1 MIASN
6 DLLFVIWDSI
16 HLKIQLQLKS
26 KQFLVFQNAGLSRDC
41 ETPFAPFYHPA
52 MSSTSSSSSQFKDN
66 FSRSLWQPVD
76 TRSSPHSSY
85 LTHQSTG
92 FQSPE
97 ASKQTANAMTNPRTN
112 TSFLPMSGPNFAPYS
127 RELLAMGMPSRPSLG
142 HPQFSYHSSDFNSNN
157 LYFSNLPLVSTHEG
171 FLQPDKH
178 QPINSHMVP
187 DFHVNS
193 FLRAKYGY
201 QGKPMGID
209 PNEKY
214 AQVKPHPGQDFN
226 FGKTQPTYPKDMA
239 KFPEQLYGGFYHLE
253 RNSLQDEELR
263 HNNSLLLEQARRS
276 TTLEQAPF
284 KPSYLESSTV
294 SPVSL
299 PEVSIFSDKLDN
311 SEENVSSSFDDGMV
325 ATADT
330 NTVDAAPRPEPM
342 KDDKSARHKKSI
354 CSEPES
360 EENFKVRSFSGN
372 EKDDFPQS
380 AVGNQDLEKKSF
392 KSFKREEMHPT
403 KPTSTSNFKDPELS
417 SSSSSNGRKTSR
429 AQLMKDNPDGETDVK
444 KESTDSNVIDSVRAV
459 LSSSKSVDDKQKT
472 LSAVI
477 QQLQTLKDSLVGT
490 NHLGPME
497 DMDKE
502 EVEESIDVEDK
513 PAEEERSSK
522 QKVGGLMHLWM
533 FASSS
538 VRFSLWNPVCAPL
551 MLQSL
556 SFPLL
561 EK

>member
-1 MIASN
+1 
-6 DLLFVIWDSI
+6 
-16 HLKIQLQLKS
+16 
-26 KQFLVFQNAGLSRDC
+26 
-41 ETPFAPFYHPA
+41 

-92 FQSPE
+92 FQNPE
-97 ASKQTANAMTNPRTN
+97 AGKPNANSMPNPRAN

-127 RELLAMGMPSRPSLG
+127 RELLAMGMPPRPSLG

-201 QGKPMGID
+201 QGKPMAID
-209 PNEKY
+209 PNENY
-214 AQVKPHPGQDFN
+214 AQVKSHPGQDFN
-226 FGKTQPTYPKDMA
+226 FGKTQQAYPKDMA
-239 KFPEQLYGGFYHLE
+239 KFPEQIYGGFYHLE
-253 RNSLQDEELR
+253 RNPLQDEELR
-263 HNNSLLLEQARRS
+263 HNNSLILEHARRS

-299 PEVSIFSDKLDN
+299 PEVSLFSDKLDN

-330 NTVDAAPRPEPM
+330 NTADAASRPEPI
-342 KDDKSARHKKSI
+342 KDDKSTRHKKSI
-354 CSEPES
+354 SSELES
-360 EENFKVRSFSGN
+360 DDNFKIRSFQDK
-372 EKDDFPQS
+372 EKDNFPQS
-380 AVGNQDLEKKSF
+380 AVGSQDLEKKSF
-392 KSFKREEMHPT
+392 KSLKREEMHPT

-417 SSSSSNGRKTSR
+417 SSSRRTFR
-429 AQLMKDNPDGETDVK
+429 TQLKESLDEETEIK

-490 NHLGPME
+490 NHQDLVE
-497 DMDKE
+497 DVDKE
-502 EVEESIDVEDK
+502 EMEESIDVEDK
-513 PAEEERSSK
+513 SEKEGRSSQQEVSGCSFGLAFDSRLGTIFMLLRCYHCCCCCFRHVKCDCKCNFFDQSK
-522 QKVGGLMHLWM
+522 QSEW
-533 FASSS
+533 
-538 VRFSLWNPVCAPL
+538 
-551 MLQSL
+551 
-556 SFPLL
+556 
-561 EK
+561 